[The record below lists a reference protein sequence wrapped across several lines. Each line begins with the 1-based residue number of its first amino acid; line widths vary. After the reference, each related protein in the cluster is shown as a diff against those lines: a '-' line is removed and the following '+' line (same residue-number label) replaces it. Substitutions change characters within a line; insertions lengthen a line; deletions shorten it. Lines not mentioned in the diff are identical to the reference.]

1 MSYDG
6 SVETLYVDPVS
17 FVPNQ
22 RCSFELDGTKL
33 AYGSNMRLLN
43 LGCVSDSAQAYS
55 KGLGAM
61 AVIRNI
67 RLLDGQTEL
76 SGIRNLA
83 PYLFFKN
90 SNRTNATNKEEDSYL
105 KRNSMGYEINS
116 VDNKVTHIY
125 SPGKADVAADTTLG
139 YLDLREVFPILN
151 ALTILP
157 TAIFPN
163 LRIEIEFDAKQ
174 ANQILADVTATIEIQ
189 RPVLAVD
196 VNQNPAIVQ
205 QAIEMVSKAPI
216 MWQEILHDNYVLNAV
231 DTSGFGTTD
240 TATQTATN
248 SSLGFVGKFVERL
261 LITKQLTDKAT
272 ALDGNAVRG
281 FGAVASSQAILNEKV
296 QIKLNG
302 NPILSGFQGMSKPN
316 EILATLTDEWG
327 SVNAYPGSNLYKP
340 SLSANNLGDV
350 ELRGQQAFIGVRLG
364 ARVASLET
372 SISRTNNRDA
382 VALNPTN
389 QSINVNLYA
398 ECSKMLN
405 VTGNGYRLVYA

>member
-6 SVETLYVDPVS
+6 SVETMYIDPVS

-43 LGCVSDSAQAYS
+43 VGCVSDSPQAYS

-67 RLLDGQTEL
+67 RLMDGQTEL

-90 SNRTNATNKEEDSYL
+90 SNRSNATNKEEDSYI

-125 SPGKADVAADTTLG
+125 SSGKADVGDDTTLG

-174 ANQILADVTATIEIQ
+174 VNQILADVTATITIQ

-205 QAIEMVSKAPI
+205 QAIERVSQAPI

-231 DTSGFGTTD
+231 DTSGFTATQV
-240 TATQTATN
+240 ATQTATN
-248 SSLGFVGKFVERL
+248 NSLGFVGKFVERL

-302 NPILSGFQGMSKPN
+302 NPILTGFQGMSKPN
-316 EILATLTDEWG
+316 EILATLSDEWG

-340 SLSANNLGDV
+340 SLSTNNLGDV
-350 ELRGQQAFIGVRLG
+350 ELRSQQAFIGVRLG
-364 ARVASLET
+364 ARVAALET

-382 VALNPTN
+382 TALNPTN
-389 QSINVNLYA
+389 QSININLYA